1 MRVKIDDNS
10 PMQYVNIAT
19 ASMLQ
24 DICAFENRD
33 SEDHIKIIE
42 SEDVQSAGL
51 FFLTFCC

>member
-10 PMQYVNIAT
+10 PMQYVNIP
-19 ASMLQ
+19 SMLQ

>member
-1 MRVKIDDNS
+1 MVVKIDDNS